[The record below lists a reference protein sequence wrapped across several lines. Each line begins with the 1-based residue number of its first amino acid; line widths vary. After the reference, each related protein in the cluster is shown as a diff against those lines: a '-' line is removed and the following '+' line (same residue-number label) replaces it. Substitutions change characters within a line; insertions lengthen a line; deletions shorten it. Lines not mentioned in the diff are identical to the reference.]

1 MGTEPPS
8 AAVQQENES
17 TQEHDP
23 SSTSPKLTPGTFV
36 QIVNLKDHVWMEGRT
51 GRLVEEK
58 WGGKWLVDLDNEDG
72 KRSQFRKR
80 WLVPGNNVQIAVA
93 RPVQYYQ
100 SASPPEIKY
109 NVVGSWDN
117 WSLKATDALKWD
129 PAACCV
135 YRQIDVGD
143 AGVESFQILVGC
155 DWHQCIH
162 PNRVQEL
169 DWQRVEEASFRQ
181 ASEVSALPS
190 ACASKSAGMKLNFV
204 GPDRDSHGKNWQLG
218 QGHEQGAR
226 YELRMTLWED
236 ETVASMEIELKVKP
250 ENKRTYAS
258 IDPNIGLYLVGSWNE
273 WKPAA
278 AKRMLWDAEQHCLKG
293 EIPLSTDGLEKFQI
307 LIDRNWN
314 WCLHP
319 EKRTAPFPAEGC
331 ALKAP
336 DARGHTKDWYLGY
349 DGVKGAFYEVKV
361 RCFLDGTAA
370 HVDVSG
376 PTLPAT
382 MRCFMQE
389 PPSAEYHLIGDFVD
403 WKMDSAIEMTWDPVE
418 KRLKGEIVIT
428 RQFRQLQEFQ
438 IIMNRSW
445 QMCIHPDKRDV
456 SIDERFKLCGPDQVG
471 NGRNWLIGF
480 EGDTIGAKWEVQ
492 LRLYADGKPASVRAV
507 RV

>member
-181 ASEVSALPS
+181 ARSYDTLLPPPPLRQTTEVLQNTFDARPGNEKASEVSALPS

-236 ETVASMEIELKVKP
+236 ETVASMEIELKVINIQQQAILEVKP

-307 LIDRNWN
+307 LIDRNWI
-314 WCLHP
+314 
-319 EKRTAPFPAEGC
+319 
-331 ALKAP
+331 
-336 DARGHTKDWYLGY
+336 
-349 DGVKGAFYEVKV
+349 
-361 RCFLDGTAA
+361 
-370 HVDVSG
+370 SG
-376 PTLPAT
+376 
-382 MRCFMQE
+382 
-389 PPSAEYHLIGDFVD
+389 
-403 WKMDSAIEMTWDPVE
+403 K
-418 KRLKGEIVIT
+418 
-428 RQFRQLQEFQ
+428 
-438 IIMNRSW
+438 
-445 QMCIHPDKRDV
+445 
-456 SIDERFKLCGPDQVG
+456 
-471 NGRNWLIGF
+471 
-480 EGDTIGAKWEVQ
+480 
-492 LRLYADGKPASVRAV
+492 
-507 RV
+507 